1 MISNE
6 STWSPSGYRRSVR
19 ITRLATRLSKLSHR
33 GCVYNVPRSGP
44 FSTRAVRHGTVFSSF
59 LLLVRHSPLALPR
72 GIRVTLRFR
81 SLGEQLPRSRPL
93 FLIFADPIFSK
104 YLLSVFRSRRYRARK
119 EMEQRWEILIT
130 PLQGSCV
137 RGWEGGWEGKQKP
150 CRFRSRD
157 RYPTRVATRVREST
171 RRDERPYR
179 RIFLYFGYFLKYT
192 QKRERERERKREHS
206 IIRATRPRPL

>member
-1 MISNE
+1 MVRRDSVDPFG
-6 STWSPSGYRRSVR
+6 SLGSRRVCPSYLIAG
-19 ITRLATRLSKLSHR
+19 
-33 GCVYNVPRSGP
+33 VYNVPRSGP
-44 FSTRAVRHGTVFSSF
+44 FSTRTVQEPSRRRSLLFSPPRDSAFVRHP
-59 LLLVRHSPLALPR
+59 SPTPR
-72 GIRVTLRFR
+72 PSPGIRLTRHLRFR

-104 YLLSVFRSRRYRARK
+104 YLLSVFRSRRSRARK

-137 RGWEGGWEGKQKP
+137 REREEKQKP
-150 CRFRSRD
+150 CRFRSRG

-171 RRDERPYR
+171 WRDERPYR

-192 QKRERERERKREHS
+192 RKREREGEIIEHS
-206 IIRATRPRPL
+206 IIRATRPCPL